1 VAFNMHKLK
10 ICAPCTS
17 LDQRLDFALL
27 IKFSILL
34 CIRLHVLFIKYKKNT
49 KKVAYPSLFL
59 FPTSGALETLKFKAT
74 VTWSSGMKL
83 WSNRTKATIT
93 LTQNPCIEQSNKTER
108 TKATKH

>member
-34 CIRLHVLFIKYKKNT
+34 CIRLHVLFIKYKK
-49 KKVAYPSLFL
+49 VAYPSLFL
-59 FPTSGALETLKFKAT
+59 FPTPGALETLKFKAT
-74 VTWSSGMKL
+74 VTWSSGMKFT
-83 WSNRTKATIT
+83 TKKIGNCNKWIATV
-93 LTQNPCIEQSNKTER
+93 L
-108 TKATKH
+108 